1 MTKRYPAGSEW
12 RKWDLHV
19 HVPGTK
25 LSNGY
30 DTNENGQPDFERF
43 ADIIEQSD
51 VAVFGITDYF
61 SIDQTLKFIDHYKEK
76 YPNSEKLLLVNI
88 ELRLN
93 ETVNKEQQIID
104 YHVIFNDSISRQKMQ
119 EFVNNLKTEI
129 TDCNGRPKSCSEL
142 SKSADDFNRATVTR
156 PSIEKAFTDTFGK
169 YAEPTDRLI
178 YLAPANNNGLHPAP
192 GSKRKAN
199 LADEVDKTVNA
210 IFGKNKATSE
220 YFLRKNRYEDTE
232 QESKPKPVF
241 GGCDAHNFRDL
252 ENWLG
257 KPFSD
262 DRNKQVITWVKADPT
277 FEGLQQTLVEPAD
290 RVSIEELRPD
300 AKDSYKVISEVE
312 FTDSSDFPE
321 SIAFN
326 QNLNAIIGSRSSG
339 KSALLAHIA
348 YSVDPS
354 YTVSQQCTANS
365 VHENET
371 GPAAGHR
378 WGEDSTTCTVKW
390 FDGSK
395 NDGHVIY
402 IPQNWLYQI
411 SGNPKEVT
419 DKIRPVLESR
429 DSAYCREE
437 QRLLQLIQLANEAI
451 SEAAENWFN
460 LAQTLDTLEKSIKQV
475 GDESSI
481 TIERNKIHA
490 QLESLREA
498 SSLSTDDLATY
509 QKLVNNLSKKRKR
522 IEDIEIETGQLKHY
536 VQKIESA
543 PFYVPADTISAKI
556 SLTPNLQELP
566 ESLASTLTGIV
577 NASSAD
583 LVSKVGSEL
592 IKYWRA
598 LASETQQLT
607 SEISEVEDDNKRLIQ
622 RHKANAALDELVKR
636 ERQQQ
641 DALDRITELKQNRDK
656 TIGEQKTLIAQ
667 IVAQSATR
675 NQSIESIR
683 GAFSNSNLTLD
694 QLSFD
699 IEIDFDQKV
708 VSGLSEPFRKNESG
722 TFLKSNDQ
730 HNLVVDIEN
739 AQQSPADFLQDLYSK
754 KQKLNQGKDPLD
766 VACHI
771 LTATPEIR
779 FTAVLDGDKIGGFTR
794 STMTPGK
801 QALFALTL
809 ILGESDEKWPL
820 LIDQPEDDLDSR
832 SIYNDIVR
840 FLVKQKKLR
849 QIILVTHNANLVV
862 GADAEEVL
870 VANRHGADRVNQDER
885 TFDYLTGSLEYSKPQ
900 STAQCE
906 LDRQGIREFSVEI
919 LDGGEEAFEKR
930 RAKYK
935 L

>member
-1 MTKRYPAGSEW
+1 MKRFPSGSEW

-25 LSNGY
+25 LNCGY
-30 DTNENGQPDFERF
+30 GKSGTEQDFDEVAAF
-43 ADIIEQSD
+43 LEGSD
-51 VAVFGITDYF
+51 VTVFGITDYF
-61 SIDQTLKFIDHYKEK
+61 SADQSLRFIKFFKNQ
-76 YPNSEKLLLVNI
+76 YPESEKLLLVNV

-93 ETVNKEQQIID
+93 ETVSKDLQTIDFHIIFSD
-104 YHVIFNDSISRQKMQ
+104 DVPDTKIA
-119 EFVNNLKTEI
+119 EFLAKLPTQI
-129 TDCNGRPKSCSEL
+129 TDANSRPKSCSEL
-142 SKSADDFNRATVTR
+142 SGNDYNTATVTR
-156 PSIEKAFTDTFGK
+156 DHIKNAFKETFGEK
-169 YAEPTDRLI
+169 AEPTDYLI
-178 YLAPANNNGLHPAP
+178 YLTPSNNNGIRAES
-192 GSKRKAN
+192 GRQRKAN
-199 LADEVDKTVNA
+199 LADEIDKDVHA
-210 IFGKNKATSE
+210 IFGKDVDNSSH
-220 YFLRKNRYEDTE
+220 FLKTDRYEDASLL
-232 QESKPKPVF
+232 SKPKPVF
-241 GGCDAHNFRDL
+241 GGCDAHNLRDL
-252 ENWLG
+252 KNWLG
-257 KPFSD
+257 KAVED
-262 DRNKQVITWVKADPT
+262 GNTRQVITWVKADPT

-290 RVSIEELRPD
+290 RVSIEELKPD

-312 FTDSSDFPE
+312 FTGSSDFPA
-321 SIAFN
+321 SIIFN

-348 YSVDPS
+348 YSIDSS

-378 WGEDSTTCTVKW
+378 WGEDSTRCTVKW
-390 FDGSK
+390 SDGSK
-395 NDGHVIY
+395 NSGHVIY

-437 QRLLQLIQLANEAI
+437 QRLLQLIQSANEAI
-451 SEAAENWFN
+451 SEAAEKWFSS
-460 LAQTLDTLEKSIKQV
+460 AQTLDALEKSIKQV

-481 TIERNKIHA
+481 TTERDKIHV

-498 SSLSTDDLATY
+498 SSLSADDLAAY
-509 QKLVNNLSKKRKR
+509 QQLVNDLSKKRKR
-522 IEDIEIETGQLKHY
+522 IEDIKIETGQLERY
-536 VQKIESA
+536 VQKIESS
-543 PFYVPADTISAKI
+543 PFYAPADTISAKI

-566 ESLASTLTGIV
+566 ESLASTLTGIL

-583 LVSKVGSEL
+583 LISKVGSEL
-592 IKYWRA
+592 VKYWQA
-598 LASETQQLT
+598 LISETRQLT
-607 SEISEVEDDNKRLIQ
+607 SEISELEDDNDNKRLIQ
-622 RHKANAALDELVKR
+622 KHKANAALDELIKR

-641 DALDRITELKQNRDK
+641 DALDRITQLKQNRDK
-656 TIGEQKTLIAQ
+656 TIGEQNTLIAQ
-667 IVAQSATR
+667 IIAQSTAR
-675 NQSIESIR
+675 NQSINSVR
-683 GAFSNSNLTLD
+683 DAFSNSNLTLD
-694 QLSFD
+694 QLSFG
-699 IEIDFDQKV
+699 IEIDFDPEV
-708 VSGLSEPFRKNESG
+708 VSELSEPFKKNESG
-722 TFLKSNDQ
+722 TFLNINDG
-730 HNLVVDIEN
+730 HNLVVDIEK

-754 KQKLNQGKDPLD
+754 KQKLNQGNDPLD

-779 FTAVLDGDKIGGFTR
+779 FTAVLDGDRIGGFTR

-870 VANRHGADRVNQDER
+870 VANRQGDDRKNENKQ
-885 TFDYLTGSLEYSKPQ
+885 TFAYLTGSLEYSKHESDVPY
-900 STAQCE
+900 E
-906 LDRQGIREFSVEI
+906 LDRQGIREFAVEI
-919 LDGGEEAFEKR
+919 LDGGKEAFEKR
-930 RAKYK
+930 RDKYK